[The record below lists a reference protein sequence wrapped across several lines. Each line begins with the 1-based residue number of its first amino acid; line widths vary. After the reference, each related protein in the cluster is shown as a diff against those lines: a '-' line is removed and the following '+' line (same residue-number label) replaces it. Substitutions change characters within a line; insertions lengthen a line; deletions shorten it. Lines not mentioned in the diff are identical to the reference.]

1 MTSSTPNYLL
11 KAIPPNTITLGVRAS
26 ACELRR
32 SHKHLVQNIYQ
43 MCILVKCQMTECPVT
58 IWLKLNIFIIE
69 GMSGIQGNTNKNTYL
84 LKLYSKQIIFL
95 NWHCV
100 GVVIISHSYQLLWF
114 LQCTF
119 AILKIYS
126 FQLRSVKEQQMFLL
140 SSAPAGHA
148 NDDITKSLNFHPLH

>member
-32 SHKHLVQNIYQ
+32 GHKHLVQNIYQ

-69 GMSGIQGNTNKNTYL
+69 GMSGIRGNTNKNTYL
-84 LKLYSKQIIFL
+84 LKLYSKQIIFFKL
-95 NWHCV
+95 A
-100 GVVIISHSYQLLWF
+100 L
-114 LQCTF
+114 
-119 AILKIYS
+119 
-126 FQLRSVKEQQMFLL
+126 
-140 SSAPAGHA
+140 
-148 NDDITKSLNFHPLH
+148 